1 MARFGTK
8 KYSHTNRDLVVSHA
22 GDNRIHLS
30 GGENGTSGVA
40 VVGIG
45 GGGGLGAVHPTNRH
59 HKRFKPPPP
68 LVCFLTPLTAQ

>member
-8 KYSHTNRDLVVSHA
+8 KYSHTNQDLVVSHK

-30 GGENGTSGVA
+30 AGENGTSGVA

-45 GGGGLGAVHPTNRH
+45 GGAKDSL
-59 HKRFKPPPP
+59 F
-68 LVCFLTPLTAQ
+68 TPQF